1 MKDSTIFI
9 LICCCICL
17 CLLMS
22 GIVGYVYYSQKC
34 ELNTYCDKEF
44 AGNDVEIK
52 SCKNHLEFGEL
63 IFANPLTK
71 EALREDISNI
81 KNPDKYVE
89 AVNRGIDIFKNGKM
103 SCKKKIVFSGLMI
116 GLIFSTSKGLIKSNK
131 NDPEVIKIINF
142 YTTSSPDEQIRYIN
156 SLKDKPVGT
165 INYQLFFGEDFVKTP
180 SYDKP
185 IAIPSDFDR
194 TIFADMINSS
204 N

>member
-1 MKDSTIFI
+1 
-9 LICCCICL
+9 
-17 CLLMS
+17 MS

-131 NDPEVIKIINF
+131 NDGQE
-142 YTTSSPDEQIRYIN
+142 SSLRCMSHKELVPWSFWKALHY
-156 SLKDKPVGT
+156 PT
-165 INYQLFFGEDFVKTP
+165 QLLLLAR
-180 SYDKP
+180 
-185 IAIPSDFDR
+185 AIE
-194 TIFADMINSS
+194 
-204 N
+204 